1 MPATCK
7 FFLSDHGLRQIS
19 RNLLFFMDAIFFL
32 NNALL
37 GVGLSMDA
45 FSVSLAN
52 GLNEPYMGRGKRLAI
67 AGTFAF
73 FQALMPM
80 LGWFLVHELVSA
92 FSVLSKF
99 VPYAALILLAFIG
112 GKMIVEALK
121 NKTLGDET
129 EEKKVKKLSFGTLF
143 LQGVATS
150 IDALSVGFTIEKYD
164 FVSALVASLVIA
176 TVTFA
181 ICISGVHI
189 GKKFGM
195 RFADKAQ
202 IAGGV
207 ILILIGI
214 EIFIKGILG
223 L

>member
-1 MPATCK
+1 
-7 FFLSDHGLRQIS
+7 
-19 RNLLFFMDAIFFL
+19 MDAIFFL

-52 GLNEPYMGRGKRLAI
+52 GLNEPYMGRGKRLAV

-112 GKMIVEALK
+112 GKMIAEALK

-129 EEKKVKKLSFGTLF
+129 EEK
-143 LQGVATS
+143 
-150 IDALSVGFTIEKYD
+150 
-164 FVSALVASLVIA
+164 
-176 TVTFA
+176 
-181 ICISGVHI
+181 
-189 GKKFGM
+189 
-195 RFADKAQ
+195 R
-202 IAGGV
+202 
-207 ILILIGI
+207 
-214 EIFIKGILG
+214 
-223 L
+223 